1 MATLAN
7 LRLAL
12 KHYYDEYRALPTGDA
27 KTILAALTA
36 TNSDGQNPR
45 RIVFFEFR
53 EPRKRFGVWTT
64 DPGDRASDRTAT
76 DGWGRVLLWTTDPAK
91 PAIKIRSLGP
101 NGRDDAGQPDDV
113 VMTYAPN

>member
-12 KHYYDEYRALPTGDA
+12 KHYYDEYRALPTGDG

-53 EPRKRFGVWTT
+53 EPQKRFGVWTIN
-64 DPGDRASDRTAT
+64 PGDRASNGTVT
-76 DGWGRVLLWTTDPAK
+76 DGWSRALIWTADPTK
-91 PAIKIRSLGP
+91 PAITIRSLGP

-113 VMTYAPN
+113 AISYAPN